1 MSDVLYIRWRYS
13 MNFTMNIEDR
23 EIELLDEFMSLSA
36 GRKLN
41 LSDVEDANAYALLYR
56 IQVILKDMGWER
68 EVENE

>member
-1 MSDVLYIRWRYS
+1 
-13 MNFTMNIEDR
+13 MNFMMNIEDR
-23 EIELLDEFMSLSA
+23 EIELLDEFMTQSA

>member
-1 MSDVLYIRWRYS
+1 

-41 LSDVEDANAYALLYR
+41 LSDVGDANIYALLYR
-56 IQVILKDMGWER
+56 IQVTLKDMGWETK
-68 EVENE
+68 ENIDE

>member
-1 MSDVLYIRWRYS
+1 MRII
-13 MNFTMNIEDR
+13 MNIEDR

-56 IQVILKDMGWER
+56 IQVILKDMGWES
-68 EVENE
+68 EENNE

>member
-1 MSDVLYIRWRYS
+1 
-13 MNFTMNIEDR
+13 MNFMMNIEDR
-23 EIELLDEFMSLSA
+23 EIELLDEFMALSA

-41 LSDVEDANAYALLYR
+41 LSDVEDANVYALLYR

>member
-1 MSDVLYIRWRYS
+1 
-13 MNFTMNIEDR
+13 MNFMMNIEDR
-23 EIELLDEFMSLSA
+23 EIELLDDFMTLSA

-56 IQVILKDMGWER
+56 IQVILKDMGWES

>member
-1 MSDVLYIRWRYS
+1 MRITMS
-13 MNFTMNIEDR
+13 IEDR
-23 EIELLDEFMSLSA
+23 EIELLDDFMSLSA

>member
-1 MSDVLYIRWRYS
+1 M
-13 MNFTMNIEDR
+13 MNIEDR

-68 EVENE
+68 EENK

>member
-1 MSDVLYIRWRYS
+1 

-56 IQVILKDMGWER
+56 IQVTLKDMGWER

>member
-1 MSDVLYIRWRYS
+1 MQVYLHPHR
-13 MNFTMNIEDR
+13 
-23 EIELLDEFMSLSA
+23 ELLQLLKLIQRKK

-68 EVENE
+68 EENK

>member
-56 IQVILKDMGWER
+56 IQVILKDMGWES

>member
-1 MSDVLYIRWRYS
+1 
-13 MNFTMNIEDR
+13 MNIEDR

>member
-1 MSDVLYIRWRYS
+1 MRITMS
-13 MNFTMNIEDR
+13 IEDR

-41 LSDVEDANAYALLYR
+41 LSDVGDANAYALLYR
-56 IQVILKDMGWER
+56 IQVILKDMGWES

>member
-1 MSDVLYIRWRYS
+1 

-56 IQVILKDMGWER
+56 IQLKTR
-68 EVENE
+68 EIDNE

>member
-1 MSDVLYIRWRYS
+1 

-41 LSDVEDANAYALLYR
+41 LSDVKDANIYALLYR
-56 IQVILKDMGWER
+56 IQVTLRDMGWETK
-68 EVENE
+68 EDIDE

>member
-1 MSDVLYIRWRYS
+1 
-13 MNFTMNIEDR
+13 MNFMMNIEDR
-23 EIELLDEFMSLSA
+23 EIELLDDFMSLSA

-56 IQVILKDMGWER
+56 IQVILKDMGWEK

>member
-1 MSDVLYIRWRYS
+1 MRITMS
-13 MNFTMNIEDR
+13 IEDR

-56 IQVILKDMGWER
+56 IQVILKDMGWES